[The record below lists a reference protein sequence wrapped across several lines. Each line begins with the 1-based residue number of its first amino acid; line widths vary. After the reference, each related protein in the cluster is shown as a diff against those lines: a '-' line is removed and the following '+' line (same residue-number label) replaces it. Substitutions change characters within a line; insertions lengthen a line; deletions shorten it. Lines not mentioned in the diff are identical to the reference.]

1 MSGLRAKLRSKLLA
15 SWLAACLLLSCFSS
29 ASFAVDQPDKLNDW
43 CLQAINAQA
52 KAQEYDNP
60 VRIALIDSGV
70 NPTSKWLEQ
79 GKIIAG
85 YNYVLRSNTTYD
97 RIGHGTQ
104 VASIIL
110 GYSDANSELTGIS
123 GNAELIP
130 LVWISKYPS
139 GVLASGGTAALVSAI
154 RAAVDTYDCQIIN
167 ISAGLLTDELELRDA
182 VAYAEQ
188 EGVIVIAAAGNANH
202 YAPEQ
207 VYYPAAYETV
217 IGVGAVDQSLQVAAW
232 SQRNTSVTVAAP
244 GVGVYS
250 LEGGQVARLVPASGT
265 SYAAAYVTAVASAVL
280 SVYPQIT
287 PAEFREAL
295 QASAQDLGDVGYDT
309 AYGHGLVDLERC
321 LSEAGGQ

>member
-1 MSGLRAKLRSKLLA
+1 MSGLRVKLRSRLLA
-15 SWLAACLLLSCFSS
+15 GWLAACLLISCFSA
-29 ASFAVDQPDKLNDW
+29 ASLAAASQSVELNNW

-52 KAQEYDNP
+52 VQECDNP

-70 NPTSKWLEQ
+70 SPTSDWLQQ
-79 GKIIAG
+79 GKTIAG
-85 YNYVLRSNTTYD
+85 YNYVLRSSTTYD

-110 GYSDANSELTGIS
+110 GYGDTNSELTGIS

-139 GVLASGGTAALVSAI
+139 GVLASGGTTALVSAV
-154 RAAVDTYDCQIIN
+154 RAAVDIYDCQIIN
-167 ISAGLLTDELELRDA
+167 ISAGLVTDEAELRDA

-188 EGVIVIAAAGNANH
+188 KGVIVIAAAGNSNH

-217 IGVGAVDQSLQVAAW
+217 IGVGAIDEALQVAAW
-232 SQRNTSVTVAAP
+232 SQRNTSVTVTAP
-244 GVGVYS
+244 GVGVYA
-250 LEGGQVARLVPASGT
+250 LEGGQVDRLVPVNGT
-265 SYAAAYVTAVASAVL
+265 SYAAAYVTAVASAIL
-280 SVYPQIT
+280 SAYPQIT

-295 QASAQDLGDVGYDT
+295 QASAQDLGNAGYDT

-321 LSEAGGQ
+321 LSEAGGR